1 MAVSLSMY
9 LRRGSKM
16 KEKKN
21 RMRILTGILVIALSF
36 SSVAYYL
43 KTENDKQK
51 EIDKINNNASMIAD
65 APEDK
70 QQYTESKHGYAV
82 STANGLATEVG
93 MKILEN
99 GGNAVDAAVAI
110 AYTLGVVQPQA
121 SGIGGGGGML
131 IYDPEADK
139 YTFLDYREISS
150 SNFSTDICIPGFVAG
165 MDYANEKYGTMDM
178 ADLIEPAYRMASEG
192 FVIGD
197 YLDYDISRYEDLLSS
212 YDVFLQ
218 NGSIVELGDTWV
230 QPDLAETMKKI
241 MDDGAEE
248 FYSGELGR
256 EFSASAGI
264 SSEEW
269 AAYKVEERVPV
280 TGKFSGMDVI
290 SAPAPFSGTTV
301 IQMLEMAEKID
312 IADAANQNEYLAEF
326 KNITDIAYS
335 DRVRNNADPAFYS
348 NDELSRTTE
357 VYISDLLNKNNV
369 TYENEEESMD
379 TTHFSIIDSNGMVVS
394 GTHTLCSFWGSKQRI
409 NGVFLNN
416 GGTHFGTGINEREAG
431 KRARNFTAP
440 VILTDGDYV
449 MAIGSP
455 GGNYIPKILVPILI
469 DVFRNGTSLEDAIQ
483 RGRIAFTYDGLL
495 EIEENVD
502 SQWMI
507 DPDKVDGYSIIWSDY
522 LNLWGAVE
530 TVGYSSDTG
539 LFAISDHRISGDAVI
554 ENNR

>member
-1 MAVSLSMY
+1 
-9 LRRGSKM
+9 M

-21 RMRILTGILVIALSF
+21 GIRILTGILVTALCF

-43 KTENDKQK
+43 KSENDKQK
-51 EIDKINNNASMIAD
+51 EIDKINDNASMIVD
-65 APEDK
+65 ENTDE
-70 QQYTESKHGYAV
+70 QQYAESKHGYAV
-82 STANGLATEVG
+82 SSANGLATEVG
-93 MKILEN
+93 MEILEN
-99 GGNAVDAAVAI
+99 GGNAVDAAVAV

-131 IYDPEADK
+131 IYDPEADE
-139 YTFLDYREISS
+139 YTFLDYREVSS
-150 SNFSTDICIPGFVAG
+150 SNFNTDICIPGFVAG
-165 MDYANEKYGTMDM
+165 MEYANEKYGTMDM
-178 ADLIEPAYRMASEG
+178 ADLIQPAYQMASEG

-197 YLDYDISRYEDLLSS
+197 YLDYDIGRYEGVLSS
-212 YDVFLQ
+212 YNVFLQ
-218 NGSIVELGDTWV
+218 NGSIVGLGDTWV

-241 MDDGAEE
+241 MDYGAEE
-248 FYSGELGR
+248 FYGGSLGA
-256 EFSASAGI
+256 EISAEAGI
-264 SSEEW
+264 PADEW
-269 AAYKVEERVPV
+269 AAYKVEKRVPV
-280 TGKFSGMDVI
+280 TGKFAGMDVV

-312 IADAANQNEYLAEF
+312 IADASTDQDMYLDQF

-348 NDELSRTTE
+348 NDELNRTAE
-357 VYISDLLNKNNV
+357 EYITGLLNNNDV

-394 GTHTLCSFWGSKQRI
+394 GTNTLCSFWGSKQRT
-409 NGVFLNN
+409 NGIFLNN
-416 GGTHFGTGINEREAG
+416 GGTHFGSGINEREAG

-440 VILTDGDYV
+440 MILTDGDYF

-469 DVFRNGTSLEDAIQ
+469 DVFRNGTGLESAIQ

-507 DPDKVDGYSIIWSDY
+507 DPDKVDSYSIIWSDY

-539 LFAISDHRISGDAVI
+539 LFAISDHRRSGDAVI
-554 ENNR
+554 ENSK